1 MEKVDELVA
10 KCSETE
16 RKLLK
21 FESRPSESITVAN
34 DKNRGR
40 VDWTAARAAREPA
53 PGTTRRRST
62 PLDAR
67 DAGALMIK
75 FYAVGAALVSLCL
88 AR

>member
-62 PLDAR
+62 PLDA
-67 DAGALMIK
+67 GALMIK